1 MQSRQI
7 FQKAHA
13 ALHNVPVSCCKIS
26 GIPRVR
32 NGLPVPCFVLRKI
45 QQKFYLVLRVRPGN
59 AYGVP
64 DIVCIGAE
72 KVVIVEVIVLCDL
85 PRPLAAKIG
94 VWGVADVVFSEFLLR
109 RRVDR
114 VAPAVPDFL
123 RAGGGGGDFKLV
135 GYAAF
140 LDEVLEDKLGDG
152 GAA

>member
-1 MQSRQI
+1 M
-7 FQKAHA
+7 
-13 ALHNVPVSCCKIS
+13 
-26 GIPRVR
+26 
-32 NGLPVPCFVLRKI
+32 PCFVLRKI

-64 DIVCIGAE
+64 DIVRIGTE

-94 VWGVADVVFSEFLLR
+94 VWGVADVVFPKLLLR

-114 VAPAVPDFL
+114 VAPAVPDFF
-123 RAGGGGGDFKLV
+123 RAGGGGGDFKPV

-140 LDEVLEDKLGDG
+140 LDEVLEDELGDG
-152 GAA
+152 GAADIAIADEEDFYHGFVSPCFAPECPVLQGFLGL